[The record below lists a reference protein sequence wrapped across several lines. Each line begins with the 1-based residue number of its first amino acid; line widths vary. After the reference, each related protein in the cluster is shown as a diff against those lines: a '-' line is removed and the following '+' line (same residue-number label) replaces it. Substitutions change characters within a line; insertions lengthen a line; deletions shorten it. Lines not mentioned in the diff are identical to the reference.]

1 MKNDRARM
9 AVDTFI
15 EKMAIKLPY
24 QYQFVRMDK
33 TFMSGAEL
41 MLTGTKL
48 PGGKSIDPN
57 ITYEIPTPVIRGTLK
72 TGEPLP
78 KVIDHRHLLRLA
90 WLKGG
95 IDGMADYLKKYLPP
109 HQIEMVKNHFM
120 QAVK

>member
-1 MKNDRARM
+1 MKNRARM

-33 TFMSGAEL
+33 TYMSGAEL

-48 PGGKSIDPN
+48 PGGKPIDPN
-57 ITYEIPTPVIRGTLK
+57 QTYEIPTPVIKGTLK
-72 TGEPLP
+72 TGVPMP
-78 KVIDHRHLLRLA
+78 KVIDHRHFLRLA
-90 WLKGG
+90 YLRNG
-95 IDGMADYLKKYLPP
+95 IEGMADYLKKYLPP
-109 HQIEMVKNHFM
+109 NQIEMVKKHFM